1 MAKETNQLKFGDFQV
16 IVIMV
21 AYSQKVLY
29 LGYVLKKVP
38 NHYPEFFH
46 FTCFTLKSWGL
57 AILLEMIKLKNF
69 LSTYTNKKSHFG
81 ICIRGHSTT
90 TWTQFCCFLTPP
102 GPPRGQFLYPEHGQK
117 QTFFDPPP
125 NPRSYWMTPIH
136 YEINFLPY
144 IMCSF
149 FFSSLCQAS
158 IS

>member
-81 ICIRGHSTT
+81 ICIRDYVQVSFVGLL
-90 TWTQFCCFLTPP
+90 FAILFLKNV
-102 GPPRGQFLYPEHGQK
+102 Q
-117 QTFFDPPP
+117 
-125 NPRSYWMTPIH
+125 
-136 YEINFLPY
+136 
-144 IMCSF
+144 
-149 FFSSLCQAS
+149 FFSLFAVLFYSEFVLVLKTVCFWNLV
-158 IS
+158 